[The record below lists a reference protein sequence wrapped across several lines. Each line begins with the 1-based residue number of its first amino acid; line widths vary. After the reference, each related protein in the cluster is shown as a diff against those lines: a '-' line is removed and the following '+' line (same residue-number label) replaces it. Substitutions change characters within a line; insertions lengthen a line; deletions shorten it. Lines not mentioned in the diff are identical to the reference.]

1 MTAKRP
7 TFRVMKNGYDRFAV
21 DDAVEKYAA
30 QVDEL
35 EKRIALYQQQAAE
48 DAARLDDMQ
57 KKYNAVLQ
65 NMQAKQAAADDIAR
79 LSLREANEII
89 STAQNNADEIIRE
102 ALGTARLIL
111 MDLSR
116 LYNSAGDVK
125 TDMKKELSDLQAEL
139 DKFQLP
145 KMPDLRWL
153 DEAEKKMR

>member
-1 MTAKRP
+1 
-7 TFRVMKNGYDRFAV
+7 MKNGYDRFAV

-89 STAQNNADEIIRE
+89 STAQNNADEME
-102 ALGTARLIL
+102 ALLG
-111 MDLSR
+111 
-116 LYNSAGDVK
+116 GDG
-125 TDMKKELSDLQAEL
+125 
-139 DKFQLP
+139 
-145 KMPDLRWL
+145 
-153 DEAEKKMR
+153 

>member
-57 KKYNAVLQ
+57 KKYNADRKSV
-65 NMQAKQAAADDIAR
+65 
-79 LSLREANEII
+79 
-89 STAQNNADEIIRE
+89 
-102 ALGTARLIL
+102 
-111 MDLSR
+111 
-116 LYNSAGDVK
+116 V
-125 TDMKKELSDLQAEL
+125 
-139 DKFQLP
+139 
-145 KMPDLRWL
+145 
-153 DEAEKKMR
+153 